1 MLQAIPKEFQRNYPV
16 NSKGTQLHVLAWTFK
31 IWLHFCYS
39 YSCSGLASSTWAQAH
54 VSGLLSCQCI
64 TICYRA
70 KNPVSGK
77 SKLVA
82 NPDPE
87 SSIKVQIRQ
96 KSPIEIECYE
106 SK

>member
-1 MLQAIPKEFQRNYPV
+1 MATLLLQLQLLRPGELHMGPGSCKWPALLPMHNYMLQGN
-16 NSKGTQLHVLAWTFK
+16 
-31 IWLHFCYS
+31 
-39 YSCSGLASSTWAQAH
+39 
-54 VSGLLSCQCI
+54 
-64 TICYRA
+64 
-70 KNPVSGK
+70 NPVSGK

>member
-1 MLQAIPKEFQRNYPV
+1 MATLLLQLQLQLLRPGELHMGPGSCKWPALLPMHNYMLQGK
-16 NSKGTQLHVLAWTFK
+16 
-31 IWLHFCYS
+31 
-39 YSCSGLASSTWAQAH
+39 
-54 VSGLLSCQCI
+54 
-64 TICYRA
+64 